1 MTKLKKSAQIVQT
14 LLQEKGFTNEVIEL
28 PDSTRTAQEAADALG
43 CKVDQIAKTIV
54 FKLREE
60 NQALL
65 VIASGSN
72 RINERY
78 VGEIVGDVLDKADA
92 NFVKEETG
100 YAIGGVSPLIENT
113 EVQIL
118 LDEDLLQYEE
128 IWATAGHPKAVFKLT
143 PEELQVLTKGKLI
156 QVT

>member
-1 MTKLKKSAQIVQT
+1 MARLKKSAQLVQEM
-14 LLQEKGFTNEVIEL
+14 LKEKGYDNEVIEL
-28 PDSTRTAQEAADALG
+28 PSSTRTAQEAADALD

-54 FKLREE
+54 FKLREK

-72 RINERY
+72 RINEKH
-78 VGEIVGDVLDKADA
+78 VGEVIGDVLDKADA

-113 EVQIL
+113 VVQIL
-118 LDEDLLQYEE
+118 LDEDLLQYDE
-128 IWATAGHPKAVFKLT
+128 IWAAAGHPKAVFQLI
-143 PEELQVLTKGKLI
+143 PGELQGLTNGTLLK
-156 QVT
+156 VT